1 MGYRQLTDLIPQ
13 GIAYYPTL
21 EAYIGAVGTGAITNA
36 ARRPKPWRDNTLLY
50 STGFW
55 WDMPSLEGTKQYRTF
70 ATDASGALLLTPIE
84 SAQAYETYSLTV
96 INTYR
101 EYKDLFP
108 SGVPYLVTI
117 ELPKSEASE
126 FNYGGTGQPWGVP
139 VVLNSDTIIAM
150 DSDGKWKAIQYQ
162 EFVQKMKSNLATPE
176 AMFDTVDKI
185 VQATKSQGRSK
196 ADAVTAMR
204 RVLIA
209 PPAQMPV
216 I

>member
-1 MGYRQLTDLIPQ
+1 MGFRLLTDLIPRE
-13 GIAYYPTL
+13 IAYYPTEEL
-21 EAYIGAVGTGAITNA
+21 YIGAVGTGANKNP
-36 ARRPKPWRDNTLLY
+36 ARRPKPWRDNSLLY

-55 WDMPSLEGTKQYRTF
+55 WDAAPLDGVKQYRTF
-70 ATDASGALLLTPIE
+70 ATDANGALLLTPIE
-84 SAQAYETYSLTV
+84 SPQAYETYSLTV

-108 SGVPYLVTI
+108 GGVPYLVTI
-117 ELPKSEASE
+117 EVPKAEAAE

-139 VVLNSDTIIAM
+139 VVLNSDTIVAM

-162 EFVQKMKSNLATPE
+162 EFVQKMKTNLATPDQ
-176 AMFDTVDKI
+176 MFDTIDKI
-185 VQATKSQGRSK
+185 VQATKAQGRSK

-204 RVLIA
+204 RVLIS
-209 PPAQMPV
+209 PAKTEV

>member
-1 MGYRQLTDLIPQ
+1 MGFRLLTDLIPREVPF
-13 GIAYYPTL
+13 YPT
-21 EAYIGAVGTGAITNA
+21 ESDYIGAVGTGANKNP
-36 ARRPKPWRDNTLLY
+36 ARRPKPWRDNSLLY

-70 ATDASGALLLTPIE
+70 ATDANGALLLTPIE
-84 SAQAYETYSLTV
+84 SAKAYETYSLTV

-108 SGVPYLVTI
+108 GGVPYLVTI
-117 ELPKSEASE
+117 EVPKQEASE
-126 FNYGGTGQPWGVP
+126 FNYGGTGQQWGVP

-150 DSDGKWKAIQYQ
+150 DSDGQWKAIQYQ
-162 EFVQKMKSNLATPE
+162 EFVQKMKANLTSPE
-176 AMFDTVDKI
+176 AMFEAIKKI
-185 VQATKSQGRSK
+185 VQATEAQGRSK

-209 PPAQMPV
+209 PPVQMPT